1 MSWQLGSRTYD
12 TLDPIA
18 ESTLSIRGLGIE
30 TAPGKEY
37 CIDNRSYKYKGYR
50 FQYTLE
56 GYGIYETPHSRHKI
70 TPGKVVLISF
80 PEESH
85 YYFPPDRDGTMEWTY
100 FYIDFAGPTV
110 EPIMQKI
117 LEATGPILSLSRDS
131 IPIVRFFE
139 LYSLLYIE
147 GDLELY
153 YGSEWLYGF
162 LIALLRIAENAQA
175 KSISSHIS
183 DAILWMKNNIGN
195 QVSLEEMSQ
204 SLGISY
210 AHFSRQFAKELGLS
224 PLQYMT
230 QLRVRHAT
238 HMLLYSDA
246 SVTEIASE
254 CGFSTSNYF
263 TKVFK
268 STMKVTPS
276 EYRRL
281 NAVAKA
287 KTEF

>member
-1 MSWQLGSRTYD
+1 MSWQLGSRVYD
-12 TLDPIA
+12 IMDPIS
-18 ESTLSIRGLGIE
+18 EETLCIRGLGIE
-30 TAPGKEY
+30 TA
-37 CIDNRSYKYKGYR
+37 IDQGYSIDYSERDYKGYR

-56 GYGIYETPHSRHKI
+56 GYGVYETSHSCQKI

-80 PEESH
+80 PENSH
-85 YYFPPDRDGTMEWTY
+85 YYFPPDREGTMEWTY
-100 FYIDFAGPTV
+100 FYIDFSGPAADS
-110 EPIMQKI
+110 IMRKV
-117 LEATGPILSLSRDS
+117 LEAAGPILSLSRES

-153 YGSEWLYGF
+153 YGNEWLYGF
-162 LIALLRIAENAQA
+162 LIALLRIAENSEARI
-175 KSISSHIS
+175 ISSHIS
-183 DAILWMKNNIGN
+183 DSVLWMKNNIGN
-195 QVSLEEMSQ
+195 QVNLEEMSE

-210 AHFSRQFAKELGLS
+210 AHFSRQFAKELGIS

-230 QLRVRHAT
+230 QLRIRHAT

-246 SVTEIASE
+246 SVTEIACE
-254 CGFSTSNYF
+254 CGFSTANYF

-281 NAVAKA
+281 NATAKS
-287 KTEF
+287 KSEF